1 MMFLSTSLPL
11 LPPPPSSLFPPI
23 TAPSSDAPTSTPAA
37 HHHHHHRRQK
47 HNAAY
52 NARNSTLLALS
63 TDERT
68 VSQRKMAIAMYGYSW
83 LKPAGCA
90 KTMLGRREEEVEREE
105 VERQLREV
113 ELQERLA
120 LETEEQ
126 ERMARAQELGEGE
139 EGRDLDEDIPDADD
153 PDPDADYE
161 SEEEEEEEEE
171 EDGAVEEGE
180 DEDGM
185 EMGMAADLD
194 DEIPDADDQEAEDD
208 GEPLSPVGADG
219 GWVYDTRREPD
230 TDDEDQLPQPL
241 PPPRHRDRGHARH
254 TTVAGVQVPLSG
266 SEYDYD
272 ERDAEALANAM
283 LDGDDMYEADV
294 HGPGRSTLSGDRDL
308 DDDVPDADD
317 DQAWEHTDT
326 ELEESE
332 MDISILPQAAQP
344 GHGRLSGGGQESPQL
359 HPQFLPR
366 SPARAAAPRSSG
378 PWITGPSP
386 LPSPDHRPHQA
397 QPQIMPRQRGAQA
410 ITPEMAITSNAR
422 FTPAQR
428 SVSTRAARIV
438 SGNRQRPYRPD
449 LARPTTRHQLQQ
461 THTPELLD
469 TPPLAAEAG
478 VDIDV
483 DLDPDVD
490 DEEVDT
496 DIEGEDAAAVDINTP
511 DLFAAPE
518 HARGRAPAQAGTRDQ
533 GRQLRAPA
541 IGVPRARGQ
550 GGRAGATAAGN
561 TSPSRAATARNW
573 LDGAAATLGVGGSRD
588 GSASASASTST
599 SVGARRTLFQRA
611 TRRRNAGAGTDA
623 DVAAEPQTGAPATS
637 SGGLFSSPNVA
648 SNGGEVGSGGAGG
661 GGAGGGE
668 WDTPESA
675 STGAPPAQTQD
686 QGRRDGRRRS
696 GRFLAGR
703 RRAAE

>member
-1 MMFLSTSLPL
+1 MFLSTSLPL

-23 TAPSSDAPTSTPAA
+23 TAPASDAPTSTPAA

-47 HNAAY
+47 HNAVY
-52 NARNSTLLALS
+52 NARNNTLLALS

-126 ERMARAQELGEGE
+126 ERMARAQELGEVE

-161 SEEEEEEEEE
+161 SEEE
-171 EDGAVEEGE
+171 DGAAEEGE

-208 GEPLSPVGADG
+208 DEPLSPVGADG

-254 TTVAGVQVPLSG
+254 TTVAGVRVPLSG

-272 ERDAEALANAM
+272 ERDAEDLANAM
-283 LDGDDMYEADV
+283 LDGDDMYEADL

-308 DDDVPDADD
+308 DDEVPDADD

-366 SPARAAAPRSSG
+366 SSARAAAPRSSG

-386 LPSPDHRPHQA
+386 LP
-397 QPQIMPRQRGAQA
+397 
-410 ITPEMAITSNAR
+410 NAR

-496 DIEGEDAAAVDINTP
+496 DLEGEDAGVDINTP
-511 DLFAAPE
+511 DPFAAPE
-518 HARGRAPAQAGTRDQ
+518 HARAPAQAGTGDQ

-550 GGRAGATAAGN
+550 GGRGGATGAGN
-561 TSPSRAATARNW
+561 TSPSRAAAARNW

-588 GSASASASTST
+588 GSASARTST
-599 SVGARRTLFQRA
+599 NVGARRTLFQRA

-623 DVAAEPQTGAPATS
+623 DVAAELQTGGPATS

-648 SNGGEVGSGGAGG
+648 SNGGDGDSGGAGGGG

-675 STGAPPAQTQD
+675 STSAPPGQTQD
-686 QGRRDGRRRS
+686 QGRRVGRRRS

-703 RRAAE
+703 SRAAE

>member
-1 MMFLSTSLPL
+1 MMLLSTSLPL
-11 LPPPPSSLFPPI
+11 LPPPPSSLFPPL
-23 TAPSSDAPTSTPAA
+23 TAPPPDAPTPNPTA

-47 HNAAY
+47 QNAAH
-52 NARNSTLLALS
+52 NARNNTLFALS

-126 ERMARAQELGEGE
+126 ERIARAQELGEVD

-161 SEEEEEEEEE
+161 SEEDE
-171 EDGAVEEGE
+171 GALDEGE

-194 DEIPDADDQEAEDD
+194 DEIPDADDQETDD
-208 GEPLSPVGADG
+208 DDEPLSPVGADG

-230 TDDEDQLPQPL
+230 TDDEDQLPHPL
-241 PPPRHRDRGHARH
+241 PPPRQTGRGHARH
-254 TTVAGVQVPLSG
+254 TTVAGVRVPLSG

-272 ERDAEALANAM
+272 EREAEDVANAM
-283 LDGDDMYEADV
+283 LDGDEMYEADV
-294 HGPGRSTLSGDRDL
+294 HGSERRMLSGDRDL
-308 DDDVPDADD
+308 DDDVPDAGD

-332 MDISILPQAAQP
+332 MDISILPVSGQL
-344 GHGRLSGGGQESPQL
+344 GHARLSGGAPQ
-359 HPQFLPR
+359 PQPHLRRR
-366 SPARAAAPRSSG
+366 SSARTAAPRSSG

-386 LPSPDHRPHQA
+386 IISPDNHPHQE
-397 QPQIMPRQRGAQA
+397 QPQTMPRQRGPPA
-410 ITPEMAITSNAR
+410 TPEVTMTSNAHIS
-422 FTPAQR
+422 PGYR
-428 SVSTRAARIV
+428 SASTRAARIV

-449 LARPTTRHQLQQ
+449 PARPNTRHHLQQ
-461 THTPELLD
+461 THATELLD
-469 TPPLAAEAG
+469 TPPLAAQAEIE
-478 VDIDV
+478 VDV
-483 DLDPDVD
+483 DVDVDVD

-496 DIEGEDAAAVDINTP
+496 DIEGEDAGNDVATP
-511 DLFAAPE
+511 DIFAAPE
-518 HARGRAPAQAGTRDQ
+518 HARPIAQAGPRDRGQ
-533 GRQLRAPA
+533 IRAPA
-541 IGVPRARGQ
+541 IGAARALGQ
-550 GGRAGATAAGN
+550 GGRGGATGVGN
-561 TSPSRAATARNW
+561 TSPSRTAAARNW

-588 GSASASASTST
+588 GSANASASA
-599 SVGARRTLFQRA
+599 GARRTLFQRA
-611 TRRRNAGAGTDA
+611 TRRRNAGAGTGADA
-623 DVAAEPQTGAPATS
+623 DVAVDAQPAGTGTS
-637 SGGLFSSPNVA
+637 SGGLFSSPNVGA
-648 SNGGEVGSGGAGG
+648 NGEGGSGGA
-661 GGAGGGE
+661 AGGGD

-675 STGAPPAQTQD
+675 STSAAPGQAQD
-686 QGRRDGRRRS
+686 QGRRGGRRRS
-696 GRFLAGR
+696 GRFLGGR